1 MEDNN
6 LDALFADWKQ
16 CMYCLPNDFSW
27 NKRSERVNCLWGGN
41 VADLEEEEKFHT
53 QNPCQYYWHIHN
65 TSTNHDIVQFISQDT
80 TVETLVLFSFNLTQM
95 RLLSIQQMKSWE
107 TSWQNEKLYQLRTSA
122 EWLKR
127 TMVFLNELLQFSWT
141 GNYTWYET
149 KLSAIQPDTNIRQK
163 WKCSRKYWDLGIFYW
178 IFFKI
183 INCNCIYIN
192 QLNR

>member
-27 NKRSERVNCLWGGN
+27 NERSERVNCLWGGN

-80 TVETLVLFSFNLTQM
+80 TVETLVLFSFNLNTD
-95 RLLSIQQMKSWE
+95 E
-107 TSWQNEKLYQLRTSA
+107 TFVNTADEKL
-122 EWLKR
+122 
-127 TMVFLNELLQFSWT
+127 
-141 GNYTWYET
+141 GNIVTE
-149 KLSAIQPDTNIRQK
+149 
-163 WKCSRKYWDLGIFYW
+163 RKIVSVE
-178 IFFKI
+178 
-183 INCNCIYIN
+183 N
-192 QLNR
+192 